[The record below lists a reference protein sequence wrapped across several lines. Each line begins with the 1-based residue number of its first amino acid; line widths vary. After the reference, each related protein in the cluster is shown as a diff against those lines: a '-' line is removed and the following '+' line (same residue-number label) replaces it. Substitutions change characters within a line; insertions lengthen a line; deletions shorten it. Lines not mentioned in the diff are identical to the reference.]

1 MEWWQAVVLAIV
13 QGLTEFLPVSSSGH
27 LVLFPRLF
35 AWSDQGLAFD
45 VAVHVGTLVAVLLY
59 FRRDLVPLISGG
71 LGWLAGKRDDR
82 YGRLAMNLAFA
93 SIPVFVAGFFAK
105 DYIEAVL
112 RSPAIVAFQLA
123 VFGVVLYV
131 VDRLSSKSRDEQSLS
146 LGEAMII
153 GVAQALALVP
163 GTSRSGITM
172 TAGLALGLTRESAAR
187 FAFLLSVPGIAGAG
201 VYEGYKFATS
211 NTAVALNEILI
222 GVGVSAAVGYAC
234 IAVFL
239 RYIPRIGFLPFT
251 IYRLLLAAVV
261 VAVFY
266 V

>member
-35 AWSDQGLAFD
+35 GWTDQGLAFD

-59 FRRDLVPLISGG
+59 FRRDLLPLARGG
-71 LGWLAGKRDDR
+71 LRWLGGDR
-82 YGRLAMNLAFA
+82 QDVYGRFALNLLVA
-93 SIPVFVAGFFAK
+93 SIPVFIIGFLFK
-105 DYIEAVL
+105 DYIETAL
-112 RSPAIVAFQLA
+112 RSPAVVAFQLA
-123 VFGVVLYV
+123 VFGIVLYV
-131 VDRLSSKSRDEQSLS
+131 VDRMSAKRRDEQSLKM
-146 LGEAMII
+146 GEAVII
-153 GVAQALALVP
+153 GCAQALALVP

-187 FAFLLSVPGIAGAG
+187 FAFLLSIPGIAGAG
-201 VYEGYKFATS
+201 AYETYQFLTTA
-211 NTAVALNEILI
+211 TAVEPADMLI
-222 GVGVSAAVGYAC
+222 GVGVSALVGYAC
-234 IAVFL
+234 IAFFL

-251 IYRLLLAAVV
+251 LYRLLLAAVV

-266 V
+266 A